1 MAGTIIADF
10 IRTDANQ
17 LSLNVGNTTFATIN
31 ASGFFSNTGVQIIN
45 QNGRVN
51 GSSILSSSIPIA
63 SLGSGTVLKT
73 NMAQSSMPSNTI
85 CQIVRNSDSTVRTQT
100 SNNTP
105 QLAGSVTITPIY
117 SNSLIIGNFNISN
130 ENSGI
135 ADLGTQFVIYRVVG
149 GVVVATVLTVQYELY
164 DSTTNSQ
171 NINRSSIQFSDSPGT
186 TSAVTYQYAFAPTGG
201 AGGNARINQYGGA
214 TSMVVMEVSP

>member
-1 MAGTIIADF
+1 MAGTIICDY

-31 ASGFFSNTGVQIIN
+31 ASGFFSNTGTQLIAA
-45 QNGRVN
+45 NGKI
-51 GSSILSSSIPIA
+51 SAA
-63 SLGSGTVLKT
+63 SLISTVPKT
-73 NMAQSSMPSNTI
+73 VMAQSSMPSNTI

-149 GVVVATVLTVQYELY
+149 GAYTTVHTVSYDLY
-164 DSTTNSQ
+164 DSGTNSQ
-171 NINRSSIQFSDSPGT
+171 TINRSTIQFTDSPGT
-186 TSAVTYQYAFAPTGG
+186 TSAITYQYAFAPTGG

-214 TSMVVMEVSP
+214 TTMVVMEVSP

>member
-1 MAGTIIADF
+1 MAGTIVADF

-31 ASGFFSNTGVQIIN
+31 ASGFFSNTGTQLIAA
-45 QNGRVN
+45 NGKI
-51 GSSILSSSIPIA
+51 SAA
-63 SLGSGTVLKT
+63 SLISTVPKT
-73 NMAQSSMPSNTI
+73 VMAQSSMPSNTI
-85 CQIVRNSDSTVRTQT
+85 CQIVRNTDSTVRSQT
-100 SNNTP
+100 SNNTG

-135 ADLGTQFVIYRVVG
+135 ADLGTRFEIFRVVG
-149 GVVVATVLTVQYELY
+149 ASYTSVHIVQYDLY
-164 DSTTNSQ
+164 DSSTNSQ
-171 NINRSSIQFSDSPGT
+171 TINRSTIQFTDSPGT
-186 TSAVTYQYAFAPTGG
+186 TSAVTYQYSFAPTGG

-214 TSMVVMEVSP
+214 TTMVVMEVSP